1 MSYCA
6 LFGEVHTSLY
16 CHALLVHGP
25 MQHEVVC
32 SRSTNTENEER
43 IFKSAESAAKCTDQ
57 NLKKCYQ
64 VCWSDCSTRGKA
76 RQITPYRVWN
86 RQTQELPFLQRDCHH
101 SRAQSSLQS
110 TFKESAKRIRWK
122 FPFPWWQWL
131 CCFLR
136 CRSSITAL
144 QKCPIGWCLEALE
157 CLLAW
162 GPWEEDIPSNWSS
175 VALQQS
181 AWWCVWNCC
190 HRQAHCVKW
199 TWSFIWWFILKNAQ
213 KRVEQTHII
222 HIIIYPYNKEQT
234 WTQHKNKLKS
244 KPYSILLSRPLC
256 RIGSQ

>member
-1 MSYCA
+1 MLPSVLKWLQYKRKSKTNNPIQSLKQA
-6 LFGEVHTSLY
+6 NSRITLSANRLPPFKGTVFTSK
-16 CHALLVHGP
+16 H
-25 MQHEVVC
+25 
-32 SRSTNTENEER
+32 
-43 IFKSAESAAKCTDQ
+43 
-57 NLKKCYQ
+57 
-64 VCWSDCSTRGKA
+64 
-76 RQITPYRVWN
+76 
-86 RQTQELPFLQRDCHH
+86 LQ
-101 SRAQSSLQS
+101 
-110 TFKESAKRIRWK
+110 RIRWK

-131 CCFLR
+131 CCFL
-136 CRSSITAL
+136 CRSSIAAL
-144 QKCPIGWCLEALE
+144 QKCPIGWYLEALE

-162 GPWEEDIPSNWSS
+162 GPWEEDIPSNGSS